1 MAVPGQLG
9 AERQHQGGT
18 AEEQPQFPAPGCV
31 VALPPGPVQTDGQQ
45 QQPGPTTL
53 QHLHPWGPPAVAIA
67 DAAGDPGQSLAAPHQ
82 QRIVAAHT
90 PVPEMPAQPGQQSQA
105 EADPAAPARPAVAA
119 AHNQGDQAQPQ
130 QCRWFQQQHA
140 TAGDPCAQSSQ
151 GMLTGSDPAP
161 PQQQA
166 ATHQRAVQHRQPAV
180 TGHRQQGHQ
189 HHSRQQGPA
198 LPVGTVELPA
208 HQHDQGDRQGGEQGR
223 QQSHQGVLLSVGTDQ
238 LAHGGVKTGGFVE
251 VRLLPFHRQ
260 QVGAGA
266 GHRGHAPFIPV
277 AQRQVAQTRQ
287 PEHQR
292 EQPQQQWHQP
302 ALLIQQLRQSFDT
315 SVRVQES
322 RPQWCGGIFGPS
334 GPGHHRMHH
343 RRSSTLSGGGVH
355 AIQFFHAG
363 SADRGERRLN
373 GAF

>member
-1 MAVPGQLG
+1 MSDGLASSQQPESRQQQAEARQLWLVDHQRAQSSQAQSKAENLPAPAHPAGRPGVEQLSQPFGAEQGQRRPEQVAVPGQLG

-18 AEEQPQFPAPGCV
+18 AEEQPQFPAPGAV

-180 TGHRQQGHQ
+180 TGHGQQGHQ
-189 HHSRQQGPA
+189 HHPRQQGPA
-198 LPVGTVELPA
+198 VPVGTVELPA
-208 HQHDQGDRQGGEQGR
+208 H
-223 QQSHQGVLLSVGTDQ
+223 
-238 LAHGGVKTGGFVE
+238 
-251 VRLLPFHRQ
+251 
-260 QVGAGA
+260 
-266 GHRGHAPFIPV
+266 
-277 AQRQVAQTRQ
+277 
-287 PEHQR
+287 
-292 EQPQQQWHQP
+292 
-302 ALLIQQLRQSFDT
+302 
-315 SVRVQES
+315 
-322 RPQWCGGIFGPS
+322 
-334 GPGHHRMHH
+334 
-343 RRSSTLSGGGVH
+343 
-355 AIQFFHAG
+355 
-363 SADRGERRLN
+363 
-373 GAF
+373 